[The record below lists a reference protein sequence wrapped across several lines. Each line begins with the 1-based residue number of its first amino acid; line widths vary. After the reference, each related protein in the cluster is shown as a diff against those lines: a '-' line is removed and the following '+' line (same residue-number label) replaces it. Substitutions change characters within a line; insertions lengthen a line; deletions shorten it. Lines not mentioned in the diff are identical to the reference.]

1 MWGGRAFICQNL
13 IDRSNMQKISHSIS
27 TSGPVLAGAVP
38 QAKLT
43 PPAAPEVQVTRAG
56 LVERLARARGI
67 RLVLISGAAGFGKT
81 TLMAQLFARFL
92 QEGMET
98 LWLTLDGSD
107 NDTSRFEAGLNA
119 VSSRLPQASEGG
131 GVAFNVLEHLT
142 QQTEPFALFLD
153 DFESIDE
160 NAVLG
165 LVRSLIDGLRSGCRL
180 VIGSRR
186 FPDLAVARLRARG
199 QVLEVDAEMLRFT
212 LEETTELFQKQ
223 HGGAVSSSFVR
234 KLHQDT
240 EGWVTA
246 LWLASSSMPATD
258 GPLEDL
264 NNGHFASNRAITD
277 FLTEDV
283 FNRQPGAVQTFL
295 LRSSIL
301 RHLELGLCQAL
312 VPQCNVASMLVDL
325 ERQNVFLVSLP
336 GEVQA
341 WRYHR
346 LFSEFLRARLMRERP
361 DDVVRLHLL
370 ASAWYESKGRFV
382 PAIDHA
388 IEAGDFPVALSL
400 LEPRAQSLLEEGRMR
415 LLARWFAAIPFEA
428 TESHPSLRVV
438 AVWSTLFT
446 RGPLA
451 ATAQLD
457 DSGCR
462 NSSDPQVQA
471 FVNAVVPILLSMQ
484 DRYDEAVTAGQASL
498 DRLPTQI
505 AFADGVL
512 RNAMAHVFTV
522 MGETARAQ
530 HLIDEARRIT
540 GASAFSRMYAESVE
554 GMLDL
559 QAGRLRLATARFRA
573 AIGST
578 RQFRHNYA
586 SGNAWAGMLYA
597 SVLYEA
603 NEFEAAER
611 LVDVY
616 LPMASDVGLPGH
628 MSAGYII
635 RARIAFSRGDV
646 DRSFEALTDLE
657 YLAHHRQLPR
667 IVTNA
672 KLERARLLL
681 LQGHAQAAREEL
693 DRADDPTLESRLQR
707 HRLPASEIDYPAL
720 SRVRW
725 NLHFG
730 DARECLAWLDKELAQ
745 AIDQNRHRRVLRLRV
760 LHSLALAR
768 SGDPTGA
775 VKSMATAVRVAA
787 QEGFVRVIAD
797 EGPEIGQ
804 IVRRLHAMQEQMP
817 VNRSDPG
824 LMQYIDR
831 LLSAFGPLPKETA
844 ATDVL
849 TLAEPLT
856 RKEIQVL
863 QLTADGY
870 SNAAMAEK
878 LASSDSTVRTH
889 LRSINAKLGA
899 RSRAEAVVIGRRFG
913 VIR

>member
-1 MWGGRAFICQNL
+1 M
-13 IDRSNMQKISHSIS
+13 
-27 TSGPVLAGAVP
+27 P

-43 PPAAPEVQVTRAG
+43 PPAPPEVQVLRAG
-56 LVERLARARGI
+56 LVERLVRTRGI

-81 TLMAQLFARFL
+81 TLMSQLFARFL
-92 QEGMET
+92 QEGIEP
-98 LWLTLDGSD
+98 LWLTLEGSD

-119 VSSRLPQASEGG
+119 VSSRLPQAREGG
-131 GVAFNVLEHLT
+131 GIAFNVLEHLT

-186 FPDLAVARLRARG
+186 FPDLAVAKLRARG

-223 HGGAVSSSFVR
+223 HGGVVSSSFVR
-234 KLHQDT
+234 KLHLDT

-246 LWLASSSMPATD
+246 LWLASRSMPPAG

-264 NNGHFASNRAITD
+264 NNGRFASNRAIAD
-277 FLTEDV
+277 FLTDDV
-283 FNRQPGAVQTFL
+283 FNRQPGPVQTFL

-312 VPQCNVASMLVDL
+312 VPQCNVAAVLADL

-336 GEVQA
+336 GEVPS

-346 LFSEFLRARLMRERP
+346 LFSEFLRARLIRERP
-361 DDVVRLHLL
+361 EDVVRLHLL
-370 ASAWYESKGRFV
+370 ASAWYESEGRIV

-400 LEPRAQSLLEEGRMR
+400 LAPVAQSLLEEGRMR
-415 LLARWFAAIPFEA
+415 LLARWFDAIPFEA
-428 TESHPSLRVV
+428 TELHPSLRVV

-451 ATAQLD
+451 ATKQLD
-457 DSGCR
+457 GSGCR

-471 FVNAVVPILLSMQ
+471 YVNSLVPILFSMQ
-484 DRYDEAVTAGQASL
+484 DRYDEAVVAGLASL
-498 DRLPTQI
+498 DRLPTQN

-522 MGETARAQ
+522 MGENARAQ
-530 HLIDEARRIT
+530 NLIDEARRIT

-559 QAGRLRLATARFRA
+559 QAGRMRLATARFRA

-586 SGNAWAGMLYA
+586 SGNAWAGLLYA

-603 NEFEAAER
+603 NDFESAER

-681 LQGHAQAAREEL
+681 LQGHAQAAKEEL
-693 DRADDPTLESRLQR
+693 DRADDPALESRLQR
-707 HRLPASEIDYPAL
+707 QRLPASEIDYPAL

-730 DARECLAWLDKELAQ
+730 DAQPCVAWLDKELAQ
-745 AIDQNRHRRVLRLRV
+745 AIEQNRHRRVLRLRV
-760 LHSLALAR
+760 LHSLAMAR

-797 EGPEIGQ
+797 EGPEVGQ

-831 LLSAFGPLPKETA
+831 LLGAFGPLPKESA

-849 TLAEPLT
+849 ALAEPLT

-889 LRSINAKLGA
+889 LRSINTKLGA
-899 RSRAEAVVIGRRFG
+899 HSRAEAVVIGRRFG